1 MTNNNDFDLP
11 PSYDEAV
18 NSSSSSNSN
27 STRPNQSSSQPPA
40 PPARP
45 QTNRPQPPPPS
56 SSSSSNAN
64 LYTNNLNLPFT
75 YKRGYYCS
83 KCKNSGYKKNGDIC
97 HKCWDTLYLNQNA
110 YNPNQTNLP
119 FTYPKRYY
127 CCKCRNTGYKLKN
140 GKTCQNCW
148 ESFGPRNSYS
158 FVNTNYQ
165 PSYFGGTTFIPLT
178 MGPPIP
184 NAKRVAPGSPEL
196 GGILC
201 GNCRGQGMVHFLFD
215 TDLCPVCGG
224 LGRVFTGPPRPP
236 PPHPPPPP
244 PPMPQTPYMPQYQP
258 QYMNYGPKR

>member
-1 MTNNNDFDLP
+1 MTNNKDFDLP

-18 NSSSSSNSN
+18 HSSSSSNSN
-27 STRPNQSSSQPPA
+27 RPNHSLQPPA

-45 QTNRPQPPPPS
+45 QTNRPPPPPPPSHPPTS

-97 HKCWDTLYLNQNA
+97 HKCWQTLYLNQNA
-110 YNPNQTNLP
+110 YNPNQKNLP
-119 FTYPKRYY
+119 FTYPKGYY
-127 CCKCRNTGYKLKN
+127 CSKCRNTGYKLKN
-140 GKTCQNCW
+140 GKSCQNCW

-158 FVNTNYQ
+158 FVSTNYQ
-165 PSYFGGTTFIPLT
+165 PSYFGNTTFVP
-178 MGPPIP
+178 MGGGPPVP

-215 TDLCPVCGG
+215 TELCPVCGG
-224 LGRVFTGPPRPP
+224 LGRVFTAPP
-236 PPHPPPPP
+236 PPLPQH

-258 QYMNYGPKR
+258 QYTNYGSKR

>member
-1 MTNNNDFDLP
+1 MTNNKDFDLP

-18 NSSSSSNSN
+18 HSSSSSNSN
-27 STRPNQSSSQPPA
+27 RPNHSSQPPA

-45 QTNRPQPPPPS
+45 QTNRPPSHPPTS

-97 HKCWDTLYLNQNA
+97 HKCWQTLYLNQNA
-110 YNPNQTNLP
+110 YNPNQKNLP
-119 FTYPKRYY
+119 FTYPKGYY
-127 CCKCRNTGYKLKN
+127 CSKCRNTGYKLKN
-140 GKTCQNCW
+140 GKSCQNCW

-158 FVNTNYQ
+158 FVSTNYQ
-165 PSYFGGTTFIPLT
+165 PSYFGNTTFVP
-178 MGPPIP
+178 MGGGPPVP

-215 TDLCPVCGG
+215 TELCPVCGG
-224 LGRVFTGPPRPP
+224 LGRVFTAPP
-236 PPHPPPPP
+236 PPLPQH

-258 QYMNYGPKR
+258 QYTNYGSKR